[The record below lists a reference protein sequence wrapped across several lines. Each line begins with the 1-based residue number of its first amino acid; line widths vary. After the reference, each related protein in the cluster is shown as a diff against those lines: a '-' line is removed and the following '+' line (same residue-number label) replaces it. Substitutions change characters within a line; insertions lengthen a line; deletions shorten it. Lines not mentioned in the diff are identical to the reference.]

1 MIASVGSTIGVDST
15 KKFHCV
21 ENKYLSFAEFLALLC
36 FSIITCEIYQ
46 QKKVKIIVLKD
57 KFRLCGGLK
66 RAFIE
71 SKPSEIEYK
80 VMFPKP
86 NLCGTMHH
94 R

>member
-1 MIASVGSTIGVDST
+1 MSAEQLMLISQKNFIVLKINICHLIT
-15 KKFHCV
+15 
-21 ENKYLSFAEFLALLC
+21 EFLALLC
-36 FSIITCEIYQ
+36 FSIVTCEIYQ
-46 QKKVKIIVLKD
+46 YKRVKIIVLKE
-57 KFRLCGGLK
+57 KFRLCAGLN

-71 SKPSEIEYK
+71 LKPSEIEYK